1 MAKAIKS
8 PTRFCVSGTHERF
21 DSDIRDLSHIASWFQ
36 QVDRGVAVCPCKDNT
51 CSGKAQPPPQGGL
64 DRLKRLASFGALCKE
79 GRLLMTHFRRA
90 HAAAAELV
98 GSLEPSS
105 LSLDDAVSSE
115 ILHVSTWCEACEPG
129 CRGCLAKAVHR
140 RVRRLRNTF
149 TSFKETLSAAIMEVR
164 ELVIDDALEEALEE
178 QRSNRK
184 RKRPS
189 EWEQAQER
197 ASQRRAI
204 G

>member
-1 MAKAIKS
+1 M
-8 PTRFCVSGTHERF
+8 C
-21 DSDIRDLSHIASWFQ
+21 SWTPQ
-36 QVDRGVAVCPCKDNT
+36 LR
-51 CSGKAQPPPQGGL
+51 PQGEL
-64 DRLKRLASFGALCKE
+64 DRLKRLASFGALCEE

-90 HAAAAELV
+90 QAAAAELV

-115 ILHVSTWCEACEPG
+115 MLHVSTWCEACEPG
-129 CRGCLAKAVHR
+129 CRGCRAKAVHR
-140 RVRRLRNTF
+140 RVKRLRNTL
-149 TSFKETLSAAIMEVR
+149 TSFEETLSVAITEVR

-178 QRSNRK
+178 QRSSRK

-204 G
+204 E